1 MMLKSI
7 LALAGIALAAACLG
21 APARAAETYELPVVL
36 PLTGG
41 AAFLGTGEQKALQLI
56 ETSTNAS
63 GGIQGRTL
71 KLVFHDDQSNPQ
83 IGVQLASEVI
93 ASKPAA
99 MIGSS
104 LVAVC
109 RAMAPLMKDGPVEYC
124 LSPGIHPDPGYV
136 FTASVST
143 TDLIE
148 ALIRYIRMK
157 GWTRVAIMV
166 SSDATGQDAENGI
179 KAAMAMPENKSMQLV
194 ATEHFN
200 VTDVSVV
207 AQVEDVK
214 AAQPQCFIAWT
225 TGTPIATIFRAII
238 QAGLDIPVATTGGNM
253 TYQQM
258 TQYADFLPK
267 QLYIPSSQWVVRD
280 PKLLAPELVKPHQQ
294 FYAIYQQA
302 NAKPDEAS
310 ELAWDAGQLV
320 VDSLRK
326 FGPQA
331 TAAQIRD
338 HIANLTNYPGI
349 DGIYDFKKVPQ
360 RGVDVTDAVVT
371 RWDAKAETWQPVSK
385 PTGVPLP

>member
-1 MMLKSI
+1 MLKSI

-179 KAAMAMPENKSMQLV
+179 KAAMAMPENKTMQLV